1 MARHPIIICGLVALA
16 LAAALPV
23 HTASGQKIKKCQDAQ
38 GRWHYGD
45 TAADACAESKV
56 IEMTGQG
63 IKTKEIA
70 APPTEAEL
78 RQREARKT
86 EIEQEKRDAEE
97 AERRDRLLL
106 STYGHEDDIGFVRD
120 RKIADLDAQIAASQ
134 DTMKSLTAAL
144 ERMRKQAGEEAAKSI
159 ANTEAQIAKHEAHIQ
174 SLRQEQESLRVHY
187 QKELERYRQ
196 LKSQQA
202 APPAASP

>member
-1 MARHPIIICGLVALA
+1 MARYPIILFG
-16 LAAALPV
+16 LAALSLAAPPV
-23 HTASGQKIKKCQDAQ
+23 HAADGAQKIKKCQDAQ

-45 TAADACAESKV
+45 VAADACAESKV

-78 RQREARKT
+78 RERDTRKA

-97 AERRDRLLL
+97 AERRDKLLL

-144 ERMRKQAGEEAAKSI
+144 ERMRKQTGEEAGKSV

-174 SLRQEQESLRVHY
+174 VLRKEQESLRVHY

-196 LKSQQA
+196 IKNAA